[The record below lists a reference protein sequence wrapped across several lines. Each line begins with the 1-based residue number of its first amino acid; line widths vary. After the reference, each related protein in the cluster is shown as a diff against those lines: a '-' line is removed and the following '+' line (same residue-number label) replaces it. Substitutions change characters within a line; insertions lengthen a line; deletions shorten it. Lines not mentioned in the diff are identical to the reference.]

1 MFGKRC
7 TLCGG
12 KLNSNGICTECGLDN
27 NKSDKNY
34 RLNQSEC
41 DHEPLTHVHYDKNE
55 KPAKPPK
62 PNTPRQSWQGKQKEN
77 SWQQNSQNQN
87 DQGYSSQSRQSG
99 QYTQNQTW
107 QNNGGQ
113 SWQSSTATYSGN
125 TGSAGRKKTGRKKR
139 PGRIISKVIAV
150 IVIFNVLFGIFQPLV
165 SDILGDAISGYR
177 ENTEDY
183 TRSDPYE
190 NVTKEL
196 PAEGE
201 SVSFDLTSG
210 DYVVGV
216 HIPEG
221 NYQAEVS
228 YDYDTV
234 QVDDW
239 DSGFYLYEYAGRSD
253 GDYLDDLRLY
263 DGAIVHISSETTITL
278 HSDNAQTEN
287 IFYEDNPLAGQE
299 PVTIKKDV
307 VVGPDLPAGVYD
319 LTLVSG
325 QGGVDVDIYTEDGEL
340 SETKNLYLGENNTD
354 GKDYKNLVLPKNA
367 QITLDDN
374 MELRLTPSEKVSTT
388 DYYGYYN
395 Y

>member
-1 MFGKRC
+1 MEEAMFGKRC
-7 TLCGG
+7 SLCGG

-34 RLNQSEC
+34 RINQSEC
-41 DHEPLTHVHYDKNE
+41 DHEPLTHVHHGKNE
-55 KPAKPPK
+55 KPEKQPK
-62 PNTPRQSWQGKQKEN
+62 PNTPRQSWQG
-77 SWQQNSQNQN
+77 
-87 DQGYSSQSRQSG
+87 
-99 QYTQNQTW
+99 
-107 QNNGGQ
+107 
-113 SWQSSTATYSGN
+113 STTTYSGN
-125 TGSAGRKKTGRKKR
+125 TGSTGSKKSGKKKK
-139 PGRIISKVIAV
+139 PGRIISKIIAV
-150 IVIFNVLFGIFQPLV
+150 IVIFNVFFGIFQPLV
-165 SDILGDAISGYR
+165 SDILDDAISGYQ

-190 NVTKEL
+190 YVTKEL
-196 PAEGE
+196 PEDGE
-201 SVSFDLTSG
+201 SVSFELTSG

-234 QVDDW
+234 QVDDG
-239 DSGFYLYEYAGRSD
+239 DSGLYLYEYAGRTD

-263 DGAIVHISSETTITL
+263 NGAIVHISSQTTITL
-278 HSDNAQTEN
+278 YSDNAQTDN
-287 IFYEDNPLAGQE
+287 VFYEDNPLAGQK
-299 PVTIKKDV
+299 PVTIKEDAI
-307 VVGPDLPAGVYD
+307 VGPDLPAGVYD

-325 QGGVDVDIYTEDGEL
+325 EGSVDVDIYTEYGE
-340 SETKNLYLGENNTD
+340 SMETKNLYLGENCTD
-354 GKDYKNLVLPKNA
+354 GKEYKNLVLPKNA

-388 DYYGYYN
+388 DYYQYYN

>member
-1 MFGKRC
+1 MEEAMFGKRC
-7 TLCGG
+7 SLCGG

-34 RLNQSEC
+34 RINQSEC
-41 DHEPLTHVHYDKNE
+41 DHEPLTHVHHGKNE
-55 KPAKPPK
+55 KPEKQPK
-62 PNTPRQSWQGKQKEN
+62 PNTPRQSWQG
-77 SWQQNSQNQN
+77 
-87 DQGYSSQSRQSG
+87 
-99 QYTQNQTW
+99 
-107 QNNGGQ
+107 
-113 SWQSSTATYSGN
+113 STTTYSGN
-125 TGSAGRKKTGRKKR
+125 TGSTGRKKVGKKKK
-139 PGRIISKVIAV
+139 PGRIISKIIAV
-150 IVIFNVLFGIFQPLV
+150 IVIFNVFFGIFQPLV
-165 SDILGDAISGYR
+165 SDILDDVISGYQ

-190 NVTKEL
+190 YVTKEL
-196 PAEGE
+196 PADGE

-221 NYQAEVS
+221 NYQADVS

-234 QVDDW
+234 QVDDG
-239 DSGFYLYEYAGRSD
+239 DSGLYLYEYAGRTD

-263 DGAIVHISSETTITL
+263 NGAIVHISSQTTITL
-278 HSDNAQTEN
+278 YSDNAQTDN
-287 IFYEDNPLAGQE
+287 VFYEDNPLAGQGA
-299 PVTIKKDV
+299 VSIKEDAI
-307 VVGPDLPAGVYD
+307 VGPDLPAGVYD

-325 QGGVDVDIYTEDGEL
+325 EGSVDVDIYTEYGE
-340 SETKNLYLGENNTD
+340 SMETKNLYLGENCTD
-354 GKDYKNLVLPKNA
+354 GKEYKNLVLPKNA

-388 DYYGYYN
+388 DYYQYYN

>member
-34 RLNQSEC
+34 RVNQSEC
-41 DHEPLTHVHYDKNE
+41 DHEPLTHVHDDKNE
-55 KPAKPPK
+55 KPAKQSK
-62 PNTPRQSWQGKQKEN
+62 KNTPRQS
-77 SWQQNSQNQN
+77 
-87 DQGYSSQSRQSG
+87 R
-99 QYTQNQTW
+99 
-107 QNNGGQ
+107 
-113 SWQSSTATYSGN
+113 QSSTGNYSGN
-125 TGSAGRKKTGRKKR
+125 TGSAGPKKTCKKKKS
-139 PGRIISKVIAV
+139 GRIVSKVIVA
-150 IVIFNVLFGIFQPLV
+150 IVILNVIFGIFQPMV
-165 SDILGDAISGYR
+165 SEILDDTISGYQ
-177 ENTEDY
+177 ENTDDY

-201 SVSFDLTSG
+201 SVSFELTSG

-263 DGAIVHISSETTITL
+263 EGAIVHISSETTITL
-278 HSDNAQTEN
+278 HSDNAQTED
-287 IFYEDNPLAGQE
+287 ILYGENPLAGQD

-319 LTLVSG
+319 LELVSG
-325 QGGVDVDIYTEDGEL
+325 QGSVDVDIYTEDGEI

-374 MELRLTPSEKVSTT
+374 MELRLTSSEKISTT
-388 DYYGYYN
+388 DYLQYYE